1 MKWGSP
7 ALDIFQ
13 KYSALSPMTPIA
25 HSRVLVSWLAVTS
38 VFVCVCVC
46 VCVCVRVRVLTIVF
60 GNMSSL
66 VLVMVF
72 AGM

>member
-46 VCVCVRVRVLTIVF
+46 VCVRVRVLTIVF

-72 AGM
+72 TGT

>member
-1 MKWGSP
+1 
-7 ALDIFQ
+7 
-13 KYSALSPMTPIA
+13 MTPIAIA

-46 VCVCVRVRVLTIVF
+46 VCVRVRVRVRVLTIVF

>member
-1 MKWGSP
+1 
-7 ALDIFQ
+7 
-13 KYSALSPMTPIA
+13 MTPIAIA

-46 VCVCVRVRVLTIVF
+46 VCVRVRVRVLTIVF